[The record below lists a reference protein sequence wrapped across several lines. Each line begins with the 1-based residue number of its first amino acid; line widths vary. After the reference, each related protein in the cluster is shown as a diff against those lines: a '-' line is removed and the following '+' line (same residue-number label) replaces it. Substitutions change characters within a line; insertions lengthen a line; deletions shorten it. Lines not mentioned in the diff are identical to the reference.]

1 MFFYSN
7 LHIEAQHSCVTIEF
21 CASKGQPHKCSPTNA
36 ATNVVQVGAALQ
48 YPQKLQAPSHVLQLL
63 RGACGWCPQLPPPWE
78 LLASPA

>member
-7 LHIEAQHSCVTIEF
+7 LHIEAQHSRVTWLDVRLSF
-21 CASKGQPHKCSPTNA
+21 VLPKGSPTNA
-36 ATNVVQVGAALQ
+36 ATNAVQVGAALQ